1 MNIETAKKIIETLE
15 CVNRSIFGLIPY
27 LEERCSDEELDKLK
41 REIARV
47 SNGIDMNL
55 YPIILKQYPE
65 LNPLSVKE

>member
-1 MNIETAKKIIETLE
+1 MNIETEKKIIETLE
-15 CVNRSIFGLIPY
+15 GVNRSIFGLIPY

-55 YPIILKQYPE
+55 YPIILRN
-65 LNPLSVKE
+65 L